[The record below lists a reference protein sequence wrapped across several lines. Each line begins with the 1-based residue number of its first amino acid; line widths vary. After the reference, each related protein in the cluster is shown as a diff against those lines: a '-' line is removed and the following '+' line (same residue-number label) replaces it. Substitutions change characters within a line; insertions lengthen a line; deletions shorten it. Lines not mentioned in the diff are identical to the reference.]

1 MKRKNLNETILLS
14 HGGGGE
20 EMNRLINETIFAA
33 FDNEILRANND
44 SAILNLNLDD
54 LNLDA
59 RPNFDR
65 AAASSALNSAASSS
79 CELAF
84 STDSFVVTPLFFN
97 GGDIG
102 KIAVCGTV
110 NDLAMVGAKPLF
122 LSCALIIEEGLS
134 LSELR
139 RILDSMAST
148 ARSCGVRIVCGD
160 TKVVPRGKCDKIF
173 INTSGIGRILQPARV
188 QNIKAGAK
196 ILLSGDI
203 GRHGAVILAARDE
216 IALSSELQSDCKPLC
231 AAVEK
236 LILQGVKI
244 QAMRDA
250 TRGGLSAVLNEFAS
264 SGGLEFLVREED
276 IKISDEVVGVC
287 ELLGFEPYE
296 LANEG
301 TFVAIVEDDAEA
313 DRALEILRE
322 FDANAAIIGEVRE
335 VGHGGGEFEG
345 SSTLKLSAQDEFAG
359 ASVMDAASENRAGQF
374 QAPHAAKGR
383 VILQNAY
390 GSQRF
395 LELPKGELLP
405 RIC

>member
-1 MKRKNLNETILLS
+1 M
-14 HGGGGE
+14 
-20 EMNRLINETIFAA
+20 
-33 FDNEILRANND
+33 
-44 SAILNLNLDD
+44 
-54 LNLDA
+54 
-59 RPNFDR
+59 
-65 AAASSALNSAASSS
+65 
-79 CELAF
+79 
-84 STDSFVVTPLFFN
+84 
-97 GGDIG
+97 
-102 KIAVCGTV
+102 
-110 NDLAMVGAKPLF
+110 
-122 LSCALIIEEGLS
+122 
-134 LSELR
+134 
-139 RILDSMAST
+139 
-148 ARSCGVRIVCGD
+148 
-160 TKVVPRGKCDKIF
+160 
-173 INTSGIGRILQPARV
+173 
-188 QNIKAGAK
+188 QNIKVGAK

-216 IALSSELQSDCKPLC
+216 IALNSELQSDCKPLC
-231 AAVEK
+231 AAVEN

-264 SGGLEFLVREED
+264 SSGLEFLVREED

-301 TFVAIVEDDAEA
+301 TFVAIVEDGAEA

-335 VGHGGGEFEG
+335 AGHDKGEFKG
-345 SSTLKLSAQDEFAG
+345 SLAPKLGAWDESTG
-359 ASVMDAASENRAGQF
+359 ANDIDAASENRAGQF
-374 QAPHAAKGR
+374 QTPHAAKGR

>member
-1 MKRKNLNETILLS
+1 M
-14 HGGGGE
+14 
-20 EMNRLINETIFAA
+20 FC
-33 FDNEILRANND
+33 DLRA
-44 SAILNLNLDD
+44 
-54 LNLDA
+54 
-59 RPNFDR
+59 
-65 AAASSALNSAASSS
+65 
-79 CELAF
+79 C
-84 STDSFVVTPLFFN
+84 
-97 GGDIG
+97 
-102 KIAVCGTV
+102 
-110 NDLAMVGAKPLF
+110 
-122 LSCALIIEEGLS
+122 
-134 LSELR
+134 
-139 RILDSMAST
+139 
-148 ARSCGVRIVCGD
+148 
-160 TKVVPRGKCDKIF
+160 
-173 INTSGIGRILQPARV
+173 
-188 QNIKAGAK
+188 IKAGAK

-216 IALSSELQSDCKPLC
+216 IALNSELQSDCKPLC

-264 SGGLEFLVREED
+264 SSGLEFLVREED

-322 FDANAAIIGEVRE
+322 FDSNAAIIGEVRE

-345 SSTLKLSAQDEFAG
+345 TLTPKLSVQDTSAG
-359 ASVMDAASENRAGQF
+359 ASDMDAALENRAGQF
-374 QAPHAAKGR
+374 QAPYAAKGR
-383 VILQNAY
+383 VILKNAY

>member
-44 SAILNLNLDD
+44 SAILNLNLDAGAD
-54 LNLDA
+54 
-59 RPNFDR
+59 FDR
-65 AAASSALNSAASSS
+65 AKPSSALNFASSS
-79 CELAF
+79 GELAF

-173 INTSGIGRILQPARV
+173 INTSGIGRVLRPARV

-264 SGGLEFLVREED
+264 SSGLEFLVREED
-276 IKISDEVVGVC
+276 IKISDEVVGMC

-345 SSTLKLSAQDEFAG
+345 SLTSKLSAQDESTG
-359 ASVMDAASENRAGQF
+359 AASENRAEQF
-374 QAPHAAKGR
+374 KAPYATKGR